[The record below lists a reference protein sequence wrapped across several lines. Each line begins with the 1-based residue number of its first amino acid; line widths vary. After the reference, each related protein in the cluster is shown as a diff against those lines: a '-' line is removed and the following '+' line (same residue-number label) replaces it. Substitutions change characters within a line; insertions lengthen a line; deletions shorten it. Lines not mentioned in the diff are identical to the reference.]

1 MPNEKETLEGRFAL
15 TRRQFIAG
23 VAGAAA
29 LAAAPTLSA
38 WADEDKRPSV
48 ADKIFNRPY
57 ITWQND
63 PCTTATITW
72 QSAEAPKQVLV
83 RFDTEKREGKVRKYA
98 KEAEGR
104 SWTIPCLPGRSINS
118 VELTGLTPGTR
129 YYFVLAEKK
138 SGETTEH
145 SFKTIPNDGSPLR
158 FVAGGDQNWG
168 PVARKLCELAG
179 REAPMFTVIGGD
191 LAYANGDP
199 KNIRAWDNW
208 FKNWMDGQVTP
219 DGLIVPMVLAIG
231 NHETNKL
238 EGGPEVRAPFYTG
251 FFPQGGKTYFSLRF
265 GPLLHLIALDSG
277 HIVPHAEQT
286 AWFKEVVAK
295 NADAKYHIPTYH
307 VPFFPSHREFE
318 GGLSVA
324 GREQWMPIVDEM
336 RAPIAFEH
344 HDHTFKRSY
353 PIRNGEKADD
363 GTVYLGD
370 GCMGVGPREILDPL
384 PWYLEKASSTAHIW
398 VVDMADGRIACR
410 AIDKDGKEFDSITL
424 NR

>member
-1 MPNEKETLEGRFAL
+1 MRDEKKNPDGPFAL
-15 TRRQFIAG
+15 TRRQFVTTLAG
-23 VAGAAA
+23 VTALAAVGPLSAGAA
-29 LAAAPTLSA
+29 
-38 WADEDKRPSV
+38 EDDRPSV

-63 PCTTATITW
+63 PCTTATINW

-83 RFDTEKREGKVRKYA
+83 RFDTEKRDGKIRKYA
-98 KEAEGR
+98 KETAGK
-104 SWTIPCLPGRSINS
+104 SWGIPCLPGRSINS

-129 YYFVLAEKK
+129 YYFVLVGKK
-138 SGETTEH
+138 NGETIEH
-145 SFKTIPNDGSPLR
+145 SFKTLPNDGSPLR

-238 EGGPEVRAPFYTG
+238 EGGPEIRAPFYLG
-251 FFPQGGKTYFSLRF
+251 FFPQGGKTYFSRRF

-286 AWFKEVVAK
+286 AWFREVVAK
-295 NADAKYHIPTYH
+295 NKDAKYHIPTYH
-307 VPFFPSHREFE
+307 VPLWPSHREVE

-324 GREQWMPIVDEM
+324 GREQWMSVVDEM
-336 RAPIAFEH
+336 RAPIALEH
-344 HDHTFKRSY
+344 HDHTFKRTV
-353 PIRNGEKADD
+353 PIRNGQKADD

-370 GCMGVGPREILDPL
+370 GCMGVGPREIVEPL

-398 VVDMADGRIACR
+398 VVDIADGKIACR
-410 AIDKDGKEFDSITL
+410 AIDKEGAEFDSFTL